1 MLIDRLATQEL
12 LAALNRQP
20 SVALLGS
27 RQVGKS
33 TLAHQIAAGVDSI
46 YLDLESRSSTILLD
60 EPRNFFM
67 SNLDRL
73 IVLDEVHRVPE
84 IFSEVRGVI
93 DHARLTGRRT
103 GLFLFL
109 GSASMDLLR
118 QGSES
123 LAGRLGYVD
132 LNPINAIEASSS
144 DIDMSTLWFRGGY
157 PESLLAI
164 SDANSFRWR
173 TEFIRS
179 YMERDLRIYS
189 ERIQYQLMEQLFTM
203 LAYAQGRVLNYESFS
218 RSLSVKGPVV
228 RRYIELLE
236 RLLLVR
242 ILRPFRANVPKQYV
256 KSPKIYIRDS
266 GLLHATVL
274 LDTTVKLQGN
284 PIVGHSW
291 EGFVIENLMSVA
303 PFGTRSYF
311 YRTARGAEIDLLLHL
326 PGGEEIWAIEIKRSL
341 TSKVRRGFFSARED
355 VAATRSI
362 LVHDGTDNITMA
374 NKVEAVG
381 LLSLCGQLRSMQ
393 LDQFTS

>member
-1 MLIDRLATQEL
+1 MLIERLATLEL
-12 LAALNRQP
+12 LSALHRQP

-60 EPRNFFM
+60 EPRSFFM

-73 IVLDEVHRVPE
+73 IVLDEVQRVPE

-123 LAGRLGYVD
+123 LAGRLGYVE
-132 LNPINAIEASSS
+132 LNPINAMEAWSSGI
-144 DIDMSTLWFRGGY
+144 DISKLWFRGGY
-157 PESLLAI
+157 PESLLSR

-189 ERIQYQLMEQLFTM
+189 ERIQYQLMERLFTM
-203 LAYAQGRVLNYESFS
+203 LAYAQGSVLNYESFS
-218 RSLSVKGPVV
+218 RSLSVTGPVV

-242 ILRPFRANVPKQYV
+242 ILRPIRANVPKQYV

-266 GLLHATVL
+266 GLLHALVL
-274 LDTTVKLQGN
+274 VDTPMKLLGN

-291 EGFVIENLMSVA
+291 EGFVIENLLSVA
-303 PFGTRSYF
+303 PFGTRAYF
-311 YRTARGAEIDLLLHL
+311 YRTAKGAEIDLVLHL

-355 VAATRSI
+355 IAATRSV
-362 LVHDGTDNITMA
+362 LVHEGTENITMA
-374 NKVEAVG
+374 NEVEAIG
-381 LLSLCGQLRSMQ
+381 LLALCSQLRSMQ
-393 LDQFTS
+393 LHQSTS